1 MRANIVTALYMMLIG
16 IGVVFT
22 ALVALQGFINLVAW
36 LGRSLGPK
44 SEPVPETEPQAE
56 GISPEEQVVIGAAVA
71 EALTAPVRV
80 YHIRL
85 LPDESQETWSRI
97 GRLDIMR
104 SHGRGGRS
112 Q

>member
-1 MRANIVTALYMMLIG
+1 M
-16 IGVVFT
+16 
-22 ALVALQGFINLVAW
+22 
-36 LGRSLGPK
+36 
-44 SEPVPETEPQAE
+44 
-56 GISPEEQVVIGAAVA
+56 IGAAVA
-71 EALTAPVRV
+71 EALNAPVRV

>member
-16 IGVVFT
+16 MGVVFT

-36 LGRSLGPK
+36 LGRNLGPRA
-44 SEPVPETEPQAE
+44 EPAGEGEPQTE
-56 GISPEEQVVIGAAVA
+56 EISPEEQVVIGAAVA
-71 EALTAPVRV
+71 EALNTPVRV

>member
-16 IGVVFT
+16 MGVVFT
-22 ALVALQGFINLVAW
+22 ALVALQGFINL
-36 LGRSLGPK
+36 GPRA
-44 SEPVPETEPQAE
+44 EPAGEGEPQTE
-56 GISPEEQVVIGAAVA
+56 EISPEEQVVIGAAVA
-71 EALTAPVRV
+71 EALNAPVRV